1 MKADQT
7 DIKDDQEAQEVQEQH
22 KLKGIDFTK
31 PWDHSDITFIVE
43 DQKVYANKMI
53 LAMSSPVIKT
63 MFESDFKEKNDS
75 EIKLPEKKL
84 STFFALMQAVHPP
97 YKMKGMLKCVGQLKN
112 AIGWFTYMLNIEMA

>member
-1 MKADQT
+1 M
-7 DIKDDQEAQEVQEQH
+7 
-22 KLKGIDFTK
+22 
-31 PWDHSDITFIVE
+31 
-43 DQKVYANKMI
+43 YANKMI

-112 AIGWFTYMLNIEMA
+112 AIGWFTYMLSIEMA